1 MTRSP
6 DDMRRTWSRILQLK
20 TGDWSADDAT
30 WFHGSAPEDAVTRDA
45 LPDAGAPAALR
56 ALFGPLL
63 AGSRCCIAQLGQSLD
78 GRIATASGHSHYIN
92 GVAARTHLHRLR
104 AAVDAVI
111 VGVGTANADA
121 PRLTVRLVDGT
132 HPQRVII
139 DPDGR
144 ARGDLPAFVDTD
156 APTLHLVAADAEVA
170 RHGGAHVTQLRLART
185 GTGFAPQA
193 ILDALAARGL
203 RRVLVEGGAVTVS
216 RFIEAGVVDRLHLLV
231 SPMLIG
237 SGRPGLQLPDI
248 ATLEQARRPRATL
261 YRCGS
266 DTLFDLDLRADA
278 RASTSA
284 PGRLDSSTHTP

>member
-1 MTRSP
+1 MTRP
-6 DDMRRTWSRILQLK
+6 FDDMRRTWSRILQLK
-20 TGDWSADDAT
+20 TGDWSARDAT
-30 WFHGSAPEDAVTRDA
+30 WFHGSASEDATTRDA
-45 LPDAGAPAALR
+45 LPDAGAPDALR

-63 AGSRCCIAQLGQSLD
+63 ARPQCCIAQLGQSLD

-92 GVAARTHLHRLR
+92 GVEARAHLHRLR

-111 VGVGTANADA
+111 IGVGTANADA
-121 PRLTVRLVDGT
+121 PRLTVRLVDGA
-132 HPQRVII
+132 HPQRVIL

-144 ARGDLPAFVDTD
+144 ARADLPAFVEAD
-156 APTLHLVAADAEVA
+156 APTLHLVGMDAEGA
-170 RHGGAHVTQLRLART
+170 QHGGAHVTRVRLPRT
-185 GTGFAPQA
+185 GAGFAPQA

-216 RFIEAGVVDRLHLLV
+216 RFIDAGVVDRLHLLV

-248 ATLEQARRPRATL
+248 ATLEQARRPRAAL

-266 DTLFDLDLRADA
+266 DTLFDLDLRTDT
-278 RASTSA
+278 RVSSSA